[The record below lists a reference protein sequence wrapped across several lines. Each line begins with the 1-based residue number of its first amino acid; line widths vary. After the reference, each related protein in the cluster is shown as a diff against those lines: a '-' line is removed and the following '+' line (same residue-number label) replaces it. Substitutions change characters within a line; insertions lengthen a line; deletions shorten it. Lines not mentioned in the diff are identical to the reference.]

1 MRRFAIPTLIAA
13 SLALAGCSAATPED
27 SSSPTSPAP
36 ASSSTPSAPSPGL
49 KKVLGELDADAY
61 QPSSAPF
68 TTDYGTA
75 TYHDESIQLY
85 AFASTDDYEDFLDAV
100 KSAGVSEDDL
110 ITVDLGEDGVVA
122 IAADDSLHDQIQD
135 DLDL

>member
-1 MRRFAIPTLIAA
+1 MRHFAIPALIAA
-13 SLALAGCSAATPED
+13 SLTLAGCSAATPED
-27 SSSPTSPAP
+27 SPSPTSPAP
-36 ASSSTPSAPSPGL
+36 ASSSTPSAPSTGL
-49 KKVLGELDADAY
+49 KKVLGALDADAY

-75 TYHDESIQLY
+75 IYHDESIQLY

-100 KSAGVSEDDL
+100 ESAGVSEDDL

-122 IAADDSLHDQIQD
+122 IAADESLQDQIRD

>member
-1 MRRFAIPTLIAA
+1 MRRFAIPALVAA
-13 SLALAGCSAATPED
+13 SLALAGCSAA
-27 SSSPTSPAP
+27 SPQESPAPSSPAP
-36 ASSSTPSAPSPGL
+36 ATSSTPAPPSTGL
-49 KKVLGELDADAY
+49 KKVLGALDADSY

-85 AFASTDDYEDFLDAV
+85 AFASSDDYDKFLDAV
-100 KSAGVSEDDL
+100 ESAGVSEDDL
-110 ITVDLGEDGVVA
+110 ITVDLGDDGIVA
-122 IAADDSLHDQIQD
+122 IAADDSLHDQIRT